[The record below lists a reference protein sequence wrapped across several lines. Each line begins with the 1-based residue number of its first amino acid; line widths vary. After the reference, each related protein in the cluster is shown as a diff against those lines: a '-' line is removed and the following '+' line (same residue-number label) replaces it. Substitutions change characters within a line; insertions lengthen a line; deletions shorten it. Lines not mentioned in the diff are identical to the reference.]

1 MLYSLTLCG
10 PIAGPAATN
19 AANGDAG
26 ICQRQKNTEIGR
38 KDEKKEGGKGGRALE
53 REEDGGGGG
62 GGVKEGVAG
71 CHVMPACE
79 NGGTRG
85 TKVPRESAAAERQ
98 FRDVAV
104 TVSRF
109 DASVSR

>member
-1 MLYSLTLCG
+1 MRASVSDKRTPRL
-10 PIAGPAATN
+10 AGKTRRKRRE
-19 AANGDAG
+19 G
-26 ICQRQKNTEIGR
+26 EEGR
-38 KDEKKEGGKGGRALE
+38 EALE
-53 REEDGGGGG
+53 REEGG